1 MAKMPVGT
9 RHAIEGFAGLFDN
22 TSRIP
27 IKHNEVNM
35 GIFGI
40 AVDCW

>member
-9 RHAIEGFAGLFDN
+9 RHAIEGFAGVFKN

-27 IKHNEVNM
+27 IEHNTVDM
-35 GIFGI
+35 GIFVI

>member
-1 MAKMPVGT
+1 MAKMHVET
-9 RHAIEGFAGLFDN
+9 RHAIEGFAGVLID

-27 IKHNEVNM
+27 IEHNAVGM
-35 GIFGI
+35 RIFVI